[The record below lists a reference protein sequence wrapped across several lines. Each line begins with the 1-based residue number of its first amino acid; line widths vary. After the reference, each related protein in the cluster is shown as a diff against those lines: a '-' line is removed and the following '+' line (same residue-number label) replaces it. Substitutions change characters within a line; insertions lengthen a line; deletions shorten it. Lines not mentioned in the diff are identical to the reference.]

1 WEAAV
6 RTGLLEY
13 EYLPAPSTI
22 ALGFGELASQGIL
35 APDIAHTLISVAIAW
50 AVAIVL
56 GISLGFLLGLSP
68 VARRYSLAS
77 IEILRPMPGVAF
89 APVGLLLF
97 GFSLKTEMVV
107 TILPVL
113 WPVLVNTIGGVTGVH
128 QRLYDVGRTFRLGRR
143 DTILRIMLPAAM
155 PPIIV
160 GARISLGLALVL
172 AVVAEM
178 VGNPEGLG
186 YAIVREQQALR
197 PDLMFAYI
205 VTVGVIGIVLNAG
218 MLALAKAAFPSARGL
233 LPLVALLG
241 VWQLLQTG
249 PSPYFPPPSDWWD
262 GLMLLAKGGRL
273 YPALSATTITLL
285 LGLAVAV
292 LIGTGMGLFIG
303 VFPRLSRAFGPLLEF
318 LRAV

>member
-1 WEAAV
+1 MDRDRFIAGINWPGTAVLVFVGLAWEAAV

-143 DTILRIMLPAAM
+143 DTILRIILPAAM

-218 MLALAKAAFPSARGL
+218 MLALAKASFPSAR
-233 LPLVALLG
+233 
-241 VWQLLQTG
+241 QLR
-249 PSPYFPPPSDWWD
+249 
-262 GLMLLAKGGRL
+262 GG
-273 YPALSATTITLL
+273 
-285 LGLAVAV
+285 
-292 LIGTGMGLFIG
+292 
-303 VFPRLSRAFGPLLEF
+303 
-318 LRAV
+318 

>member
-1 WEAAV
+1 MDRDRFIAGINWRGTAVLAFVGLAWEAAV
-6 RTGLLEY
+6 RSGLLEY

-143 DTILRIMLPAAM
+143 DTILRIILPAAM

-218 MLALAKAAFPSARGL
+218 MLALAKASFPSAR
-233 LPLVALLG
+233 
-241 VWQLLQTG
+241 QLR
-249 PSPYFPPPSDWWD
+249 
-262 GLMLLAKGGRL
+262 GG
-273 YPALSATTITLL
+273 
-285 LGLAVAV
+285 
-292 LIGTGMGLFIG
+292 
-303 VFPRLSRAFGPLLEF
+303 
-318 LRAV
+318 